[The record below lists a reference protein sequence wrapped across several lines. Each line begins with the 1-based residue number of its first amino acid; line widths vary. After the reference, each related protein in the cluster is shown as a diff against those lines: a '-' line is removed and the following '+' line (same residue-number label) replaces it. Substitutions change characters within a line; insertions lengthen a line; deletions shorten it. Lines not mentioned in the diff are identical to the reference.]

1 VGDRWNYPGVRTK
14 AEFDYSS
21 TTVPEAALFVA
32 ADEPVLVF
40 PSAAAAERSLEAI
53 DVKNGV
59 YSAAYGPRGEPYT
72 VRAMQDRVH
81 VKPTGERERPDELR
95 PLLLR
100 YLEDSGR
107 EAEANA
113 TVEALVA
120 EVWKLE
126 SEFWQEHDPFGDR
139 FGTSVPMWG
148 CLAFLLVLGTAL
160 YFTLR

>member
-1 VGDRWNYPGVRTK
+1 
-14 AEFDYSS
+14 
-21 TTVPEAALFVA
+21 
-32 ADEPVLVF
+32 
-40 PSAAAAERSLEAI
+40 
-53 DVKNGV
+53 
-59 YSAAYGPRGEPYT
+59 
-72 VRAMQDRVH
+72 
-81 VKPTGERERPDELR
+81 
-95 PLLLR
+95 
-100 YLEDSGR
+100 LEDSGR